1 MKPLVFATVVHAL
14 SLKLS
19 IYEITFVYK
28 TILYLRSQGEF
39 STIIELPEGEHEY
52 KFCVDGRWIH
62 DPNAVSTIKYFNR
75 NDYTSDVMLVRVYSN
90 QSIDMWYSFI

>member
-1 MKPLVFATVVHAL
+1 MLPVVHAL
-14 SLKLS
+14 SLKLL
-19 IYEITFVYK
+19 ICEITLFILSNYT
-28 TILYLRSQGEF
+28 TIFCLPSQGEF